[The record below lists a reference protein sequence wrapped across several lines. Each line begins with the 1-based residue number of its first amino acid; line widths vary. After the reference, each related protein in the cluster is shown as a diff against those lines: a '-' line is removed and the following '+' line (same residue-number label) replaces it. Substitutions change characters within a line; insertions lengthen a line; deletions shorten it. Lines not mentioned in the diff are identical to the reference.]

1 MTGDETDRG
10 TELLKGAYA
19 LDKPDDHRDF
29 YREFAAH
36 YDRSFAGA
44 LGYIY
49 PVAIA
54 DAIGAARL
62 ADGPVLDVGCGTGL
76 VAEAIHKLRPDL
88 VIHGVDLSP
97 DMLDKARGKGHYD
110 ALFEADL
117 TADISHLAGGYAAL
131 VSAGTFTLGHLGPE
145 PLSPLLEQC
154 LPGAMA
160 IIGVNRQHFE
170 AEGFEAVLTNLH
182 HDGRISSPQL
192 NEVQIFD
199 GRDADHSGDTAFV
212 LQFTVG

>member
-76 VAEAIHKLRPDL
+76 VAEAIHKLQTGPGHSRCRSVARHAGQGAQQGALRRP
-88 VIHGVDLSP
+88 VRS
-97 DMLDKARGKGHYD
+97 
-110 ALFEADL
+110 
-117 TADISHLAGGYAAL
+117 
-131 VSAGTFTLGHLGPE
+131 
-145 PLSPLLEQC
+145 
-154 LPGAMA
+154 
-160 IIGVNRQHFE
+160 
-170 AEGFEAVLTNLH
+170 
-182 HDGRISSPQL
+182 
-192 NEVQIFD
+192 
-199 GRDADHSGDTAFV
+199 
-212 LQFTVG
+212 